1 MTALDTLQLQ
11 TVQMDSEVRMATT
24 SAETLLRTALNGKDH
39 LEALALIHLGKD
51 HLVFLDAAAPDSEDL
66 CAALEAI
73 LLRATTDVEAL
84 EDLQDETEVLYYDT
98 IGRQLILLDRQRKE
112 RYLLSALVAPR
123 KAYKQT
129 LKRLVKNLKAAFK

>member
-1 MTALDTLQLQ
+1 
-11 TVQMDSEVRMATT
+11 MATT

-98 IGRQLILLDRQRKE
+98 IGRQLILMTFRQRKE